1 VLVIIPTIPYAIAGF
16 LGGLAFIW
24 QRYIGTRTFHGFVH
38 LGFMCETKYQ
48 VWRYFLQCLKKAIP
62 FLGCVYNN
70 ICLYSFH
77 SFNCQQ
83 LRDLTWVM
91 RAAPSVICYESSEHK
106 AMVAVSVAALILY
119 VAGLPLA
126 ILTTVCYARKH
137 DKLKHEDYLSVVG
150 LFYKEYGVWNYATPS
165 KHE

>member
-1 VLVIIPTIPYAIAGF
+1 
-16 LGGLAFIW
+16 
-24 QRYIGTRTFHGFVH
+24 
-38 LGFMCETKYQ
+38 
-48 VWRYFLQCLKKAIP
+48 
-62 FLGCVYNN
+62 
-70 ICLYSFH
+70 
-77 SFNCQQ
+77 
-83 LRDLTWVM
+83 M
-91 RAAPSVICYESSEHK
+91 RAAPAVICYESSEHK